1 MDPTETDQSELIIDP
16 ENITQWV
23 DNALPTPHKIS
34 IELLAKKFPSLNE
47 YDADVKE
54 IRSLIKDACPPRI
67 VAPANTICRVLQS
80 IQEEE
85 SGIPVTPVPCF
96 DNDFVA
102 KGTSTVSISI
112 PANKDHPTVEGHH
125 LSQPF
130 KIEFPQKSKKGSRY
144 FFPIAALLLLT
155 ALVASIMIIENNS
168 EHHVAHKEDTQPS
181 VPTHQRDRKA
191 EIMSSPAPTPH
202 VKKGL
207 PNVQLA
213 NDNHQA
219 SPHSDEE
226 KDVEAKNKEKQKNN
240 KESAEAQPS
249 VQEKSAP

>member
-34 IELLAKKFPSLNE
+34 IELLANKFPSLNE
-47 YDADVKE
+47 YEADVKE
-54 IRSLIKDACPPRI
+54 IRSLIKDACPPLI
-67 VAPANTICRVLQS
+67 VAPANTIGRVLQS

-85 SGIPVTPVPCF
+85 RGIPVTPVPCSE
-96 DNDFVA
+96 DNSTA
-102 KGTSTVSISI
+102 KGTSTVSIPI

-125 LSQPF
+125 LSLPF
-130 KIEFPQKSKKGSRY
+130 KIEFPQKSKKSSRY
-144 FFPIAALLLLT
+144 FLPIAALLLLT

-168 EHHVAHKEDTQPS
+168 EHHLANKEENQPS
-181 VPTHQRDRKA
+181 TPTPQRDRRA
-191 EIMSSPAPTPH
+191 EIMGSPAPAPH

-213 NDNHQA
+213 NDNHHA
-219 SPHSDEE
+219 APHPDEE
-226 KDVEAKNKEKQKNN
+226 KDEEAKKKENEKSNTDSTDEK
-240 KESAEAQPS
+240 PS
-249 VQEKSAP
+249 VEEKSAS

>member
-34 IELLAKKFPSLNE
+34 IELLANKFPSLNE
-47 YDADVKE
+47 YEADVME
-54 IRSLIKDACPPRI
+54 IRSLIKEACPPLI
-67 VAPANTICRVLQS
+67 VAPANTIGRVLQS

-85 SGIPVTPVPCF
+85 RGIPVIPVPCSE
-96 DNDFVA
+96 DNSA
-102 KGTSTVSISI
+102 SKGTSTVSIST

-144 FFPIAALLLLT
+144 LFPIAALLLLT

-168 EHHVAHKEDTQPS
+168 EHHLAKKEAPQPS
-181 VPTHQRDRKA
+181 SSTPQRDRRA
-191 EIMSSPAPTPH
+191 EIMGSPAPAPH

-213 NDNHQA
+213 NDDHHV
-219 SPHSDEE
+219 SPHPDEE
-226 KDVEAKNKEKQKNN
+226 KDEEEKKKEKEKTD
-240 KESAEAQPS
+240 KEAAGAQPS
-249 VQEKSAP
+249 VEEKSAS

>member
-47 YDADVKE
+47 YEADVKE
-54 IRSLIKDACPPRI
+54 IRSLIKEACPPRI
-67 VAPANTICRVLQS
+67 MAPANTIGRVLQF
-80 IQEEE
+80 IQEEG
-85 SGIPVTPVPCF
+85 SGIPVTPVPCSE
-96 DNDFVA
+96 DHSVA
-102 KGTSTVSISI
+102 KGSSTVSISV
-112 PANKDHPTVEGHH
+112 PASKDHPTVEGHH
-125 LSQPF
+125 LSLPF

-144 FFPIAALLLLT
+144 LFPIAALLLLT

-168 EHHVAHKEDTQPS
+168 EHHLANKEDNAPS
-181 VPTHQRDRKA
+181 VPTPQRDRRA
-191 EIMSSPAPTPH
+191 EIMGSPAPAPH

-213 NDNHQA
+213 NDNHHA
-219 SPHSDEE
+219 SPHPDEE
-226 KDVEAKNKEKQKNN
+226 KDEEEKKKEKEKND
-240 KESAEAQPS
+240 KESAEGQPS
-249 VQEKSAP
+249 VEEKSAP